1 MANETKSRRAKSV
14 SADDCP
20 VPHHLTE
27 KTPSADLRGPRNAGV
42 RGKAAAPP
50 IGGRMHEIRKQQD
63 LTLDELARRCGVSKS
78 MLSQIERGKV
88 NPTYATLWSITQ
100 ALDVEMSQLIE
111 QAAAGTKS
119 KGRIEHVRP
128 YAVPTIRSPDGKC
141 ATRIFSPIHSGLP
154 MEWYEMELEP
164 GGSIIAGAHG
174 YGAWEHM
181 TVLEGEVVQRVGD
194 EFFEIKTGETIRY
207 LAEQQHGVI
216 NRSTRT
222 VRCLLVVIGLD
233 ELRRQYRS
241 QLPRR
246 YVSGDNE

>member
-1 MANETKSRRAKSV
+1 MARETKTPQARSV
-14 SADDCP
+14 PADDCP
-20 VPHHLTE
+20 IPHYLTD
-27 KTPSADLRGPRNAGV
+27 KSLAGG
-42 RGKAAAPP
+42 RLGLGHTGARDKAPAPP
-50 IGGRMHEIRKQQD
+50 IGGRVHEIRKQQE

-141 ATRIFSPIHSGLP
+141 TTRIFSPIHAGLP

-181 TVLEGEVVQRVGD
+181 TVLEGEVVQQVGE

-246 YVSGDNE
+246 YVGGDGQ